1 MAHACT
7 TFVTAL
13 RSKHYY
19 VGIAQARTWNGVCP
33 LSTYLG
39 HAHVT
44 YWYLTSTREL
54 MGAAGKRME
63 ERWGVLARIRKRG
76 FLSERRFAEGLSVG
90 EQAAAGPSG
99 VSLPGIRG
107 SQEEAVAT

>member
-1 MAHACT
+1 MSPMVALPVIIHCILRC
-7 TFVTAL
+7 AL
-13 RSKHYY
+13 RLK
-19 VGIAQARTWNGVCP
+19 
-33 LSTYLG
+33 
-39 HAHVT
+39 
-44 YWYLTSTREL
+44 
-54 MGAAGKRME
+54 MGSRSSS
-63 ERWGVLARIRKRG
+63 RFTLLARIRKRG